1 MEVAMERLLTVPEV
15 AELLGVTNE
24 TIRRWLRDG
33 RLEGVLLS
41 RRAGWRVRSEAVDRM
56 LKGFALVGKLAA

>member
-1 MEVAMERLLTVPEV
+1 MERLLTVPEV
-15 AELLGVTNE
+15 AELLGVTDE

>member
-1 MEVAMERLLTVPEV
+1 MEVVMERLLTVTEV
-15 AELLGVTNE
+15 AELLGVTEE
-24 TIRRWLRDG
+24 TVRRWLRDG

-56 LKGFALVGKLAA
+56 LEGLAIVGKLAA

>member
-1 MEVAMERLLTVPEV
+1 MERLLTVPEV
-15 AELLGVTNE
+15 AELLGVTDE

-56 LKGFALVGKLAA
+56 LEGFTLVGKLAA

>member
-1 MEVAMERLLTVPEV
+1 MEKLLTVPEV
-15 AELLGVTNE
+15 AELLGVTDE

>member
-1 MEVAMERLLTVPEV
+1 MERLLTVPEV
-15 AELLGVTNE
+15 AELLGVTDE

-56 LKGFALVGKLAA
+56 LEGFMLVGKLAA

>member
-1 MEVAMERLLTVPEV
+1 MERLLTVPEV
-15 AELLGVTNE
+15 AELLGVTDE

-41 RRAGWRVRSEAVDRM
+41 RRAGWRVRSDAVDRM

>member
-1 MEVAMERLLTVPEV
+1 MDQRYLTVPEV
-15 AELLGVTNE
+15 AEQLSVTEE

-41 RRAGWRVRSEAVDRM
+41 RKGGWRVRPESVEKM
-56 LKGFALVGKLAA
+56 LDALTLLGKTAA

>member
-1 MEVAMERLLTVPEV
+1 MERLLTVPEV

-56 LKGFALVGKLAA
+56 LKGFELVGKPAA

>member
-1 MEVAMERLLTVPEV
+1 MEVVMERLLTVPEV
-15 AELLGVTNE
+15 AELLGVTDE

>member
-1 MEVAMERLLTVPEV
+1 MERLLTVPEV
-15 AELLGVTNE
+15 AELLGVTDE

-56 LKGFALVGKLAA
+56 LKGFELVGKPAA

>member
-1 MEVAMERLLTVPEV
+1 MEKLLTVPEV
-15 AELLGVTNE
+15 AELLGVTDE

-56 LKGFALVGKLAA
+56 LEGFTLVGKIAA

>member
-1 MEVAMERLLTVPEV
+1 MEVVMERLLTVPEV
-15 AELLGVTNE
+15 AELLGVTDE

-41 RRAGWRVRSEAVDRM
+41 RRAGWRVRSDAVDRM

>member
-1 MEVAMERLLTVPEV
+1 MERLLTVPEV

-33 RLEGVLLS
+33 RLEGMLLS

-56 LKGFALVGKLAA
+56 LEGFTLVGKLAA